1 MISRLVTENF
11 TVLRKAN
18 VTFSPNLNIIVGEN
32 GSGKTHLIKLLYA
45 VLSAYS
51 LAKFSN
57 CSLRQA
63 LAEKLL
69 RVFMPERLGRLT
81 TRMQGR
87 ARTTV
92 AIGFNGRGS
101 DIRFS
106 FATNSKDVSIESS
119 GMSMPVPGRPVY
131 FPAKELLSI
140 FPNFASLYSEYHLPY
155 DETYFDTI
163 NLLGLPYMKGPRDA
177 DPQNDVIGLIE
188 DAIGG
193 MIRLDPTG
201 KSFHLL
207 MKGEAERK
215 GNMEIDLVAEGWR
228 KLGMLT
234 QVVLNKA
241 LRNKGCLF
249 WDEPEANLNPK
260 LIQVVAKAIFKIAT
274 ESKIQVFVTTHS
286 LFLLRELE
294 LLSVQLGGKS
304 QVRYIGI
311 RENGEIDQG
320 NSSVALK
327 TISALDAEVAQSD
340 RILSA
345 GRSL

>member
-1 MISRLVTENF
+1 
-11 TVLRKAN
+11 
-18 VTFSPNLNIIVGEN
+18 
-32 GSGKTHLIKLLYA
+32 
-45 VLSAYS
+45 
-51 LAKFSN
+51 
-57 CSLRQA
+57 
-63 LAEKLL
+63 
-69 RVFMPERLGRLT
+69 
-81 TRMQGR
+81 
-87 ARTTV
+87 
-92 AIGFNGRGS
+92 
-101 DIRFS
+101 
-106 FATNSKDVSIESS
+106 
-119 GMSMPVPGRPVY
+119 
-131 FPAKELLSI
+131 
-140 FPNFASLYSEYHLPY
+140 
-155 DETYFDTI
+155 
-163 NLLGLPYMKGPRDA
+163 
-177 DPQNDVIGLIE
+177 
-188 DAIGG
+188 
-193 MIRLDPTG
+193 
-201 KSFHLL
+201 